1 MQQPARQSPAPQATA
16 PATPTAPRQFTV
28 PGPNGTEIQIPIPMT
43 RAEVNALQ
51 RRRSELSTQ
60 LNSAQGRR
68 DDLAQQLADPKAVDK
83 PGLEA
88 RIKQLDDRILNI
100 ENQIAENGQQLASIP
115 ANMRPGASS
124 AEYGPVGPMT
134 IGAIRQLTGLL
145 TVALL
150 VPFAVVWARRMWR
163 RDSEQMRA
171 PAVSPRWDDNF
182 NRLERLEDAIG
193 AIATEVE
200 RVSEGQ
206 RFITQALAPGDGAY
220 EPIRAGARVVAPV
233 THRRG

>member
-1 MQQPARQSPAPQATA
+1 
-16 PATPTAPRQFTV
+16 
-28 PGPNGTEIQIPIPMT
+28 MT
-43 RAEVNALQ
+43 RAEVNALL
-51 RRRSELSTQ
+51 RLRTELSNQ
-60 LNSAQGRR
+60 LSSAQGRR
-68 DDLAQQLADPKAVDK
+68 DDLARQLADPKAVDK

-100 ENQIAENGQQLASIP
+100 ENQIAENGRQLASIP
-115 ANMRPGASS
+115 ANMRPGTITD
-124 AEYGPVGPMT
+124 ETGPLGPFT
-134 IGAIRQLTGLL
+134 VGAIRQLTGLM

-150 VPFAVVWARRMWR
+150 FPFAVVWARRMWR
-163 RDSEQMRA
+163 RDSAQSRA

-206 RFITQALAPGDGAY
+206 RFITQALAPGEGAY
-220 EPIRAGARVVAPV
+220 EPIRADARAAVPPA
-233 THRRG
+233 RRG

>member
-1 MQQPARQSPAPQATA
+1 
-16 PATPTAPRQFTV
+16 
-28 PGPNGTEIQIPIPMT
+28 MT
-43 RAEVNALQ
+43 RAEVRALQ
-51 RRRSELSTQ
+51 SRRTELSNQ
-60 LNSAQGRR
+60 LSSAQGRR

-115 ANMRPGASS
+115 ANMRNGTITDQTGPLNPG
-124 AEYGPVGPMT
+124 T
-134 IGAIRQLTGLL
+134 LKQLTGLM
-145 TVALL
+145 TVALF

-163 RDSEQMRA
+163 RDTQERRA

-206 RFITQALAPGDGAY
+206 RFITQALGSGSGAY
-220 EPIRAGARVVAPV
+220 QPIRVGDREASPAP
-233 THRRG
+233 RSR